1 MSRKP
6 PPEETLR
13 ALERL
18 VAEEA
23 DAPAFGIQEKSDA
36 ELDAGLR
43 DLGLDPEAERA
54 FAEDLAQRVVASRGT
69 TSEPASTQSSDQD
82 RARSRRAPEPTHRW
96 FDLSLAA
103 AIAALLGSGILSA
116 SGAFGPEAVGHGH
129 DDARADEAHHLRDEA
144 AALAKEEHWKE
155 SLEKLDE
162 AKKIDPAGDKD
173 ESTERLRHLDQEKA
187 GSPTHP

>member
-54 FAEDLAQRVVASRGT
+54 FAEDLAQRVVA
-69 TSEPASTQSSDQD
+69 
-82 RARSRRAPEPTHRW
+82 
-96 FDLSLAA
+96 
-103 AIAALLGSGILSA
+103 
-116 SGAFGPEAVGHGH
+116 
-129 DDARADEAHHLRDEA
+129 
-144 AALAKEEHWKE
+144 
-155 SLEKLDE
+155 
-162 AKKIDPAGDKD
+162 
-173 ESTERLRHLDQEKA
+173 
-187 GSPTHP
+187 